1 MPKDTFYF
9 SIMRHPVTMFE
20 SSYMY
25 YKSIQ
30 AFSNTGTVEDFVEY
44 GWRKY
49 DPSAV
54 NNQHARNNLAFDFGF
69 NNNISPNATDLEEQA
84 WATVAAIKRDFHLIL
99 ILEYFDESMVLLKH
113 MMCWSLDD
121 VVSFK
126 LNSRSEHSRR
136 TPLPDVAHKILVWNA
151 LDWRLYVHF
160 NATFWLRVDTLLGR
174 EKMSREV
181 ERLRQRRLVLQDLC
195 LQDGAPVHP
204 HHIRDKKLKP
214 FQYGIA
220 VIQGYNLKPDLDEQT
235 KMMCQRLITPELQY
249 SQYLYA
255 KQYEH

>member
-1 MPKDTFYF
+1 MPEDTFYF

-30 AFSNTGTVEDFVEY
+30 AFSSTGTVEDFLDH
-44 GWRKY
+44 GWRNY
-49 DPSAV
+49 NPSAA

-84 WATVAAIKRDFHLIL
+84 QVAVVAIERDFHLIL
-99 ILEYFDESMVLLKH
+99 ISEYFDESMVLLKH

-126 LNSRSEHSRR
+126 LNSRSEQSRR
-136 TPLPDVAHKILVWNA
+136 TPLPDIADKILVWNA

-160 NATFWLRVDTLLGR
+160 NATFWRKVDTMLGR
-174 EKMSREV
+174 EEMSREV
-181 ERLRQRRLVLQDLC
+181 RRLRQLRIELQDVC
-195 LQDGAPVHP
+195 LQEGAPVNP
-204 HHIRDKKLKP
+204 QHIKDKSLKP

-220 VIQGYNLKPDLDEQT
+220 VIQGYNLKPDLDGQT
-235 KMMCQRLITPELQY
+235 KMKCQRLITPELQY
-249 SQYLYA
+249 SQYLYE
-255 KQYEH
+255 KQYKH